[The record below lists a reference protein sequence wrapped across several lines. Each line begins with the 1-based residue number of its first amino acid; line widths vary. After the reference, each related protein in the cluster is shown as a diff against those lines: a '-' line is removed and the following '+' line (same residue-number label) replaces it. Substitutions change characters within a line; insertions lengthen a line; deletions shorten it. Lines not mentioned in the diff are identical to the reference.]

1 MKPRELPVFKNWQ
14 GGGGTLE
21 VQRIGKKKWK
31 RQEELLL
38 RGKPVQSFEEG
49 PGDHGKCYRAV
60 NDQIWTMILA
70 LKDEQ
75 VFVNHFGAMKDGQS
89 WFRYQR
95 TKNEIGE
102 EVNNS

>member
-21 VQRIGKKKWK
+21 AQRIGKKKWK

-38 RGKPVQSFEEG
+38 RGKTVQSFEEG

-60 NDQIWTMILA
+60 NDQI
-70 LKDEQ
+70 
-75 VFVNHFGAMKDGQS
+75 
-89 WFRYQR
+89 
-95 TKNEIGE
+95 
-102 EVNNS
+102 